1 MFYSSHIYITTTTAT
16 TTVGIVEMHGGTVKA
31 TSEGEGKG
39 CTFILELPLFRD
51 PGLRGSFD
59 LESMQKLPAGTAAAL
74 SGVVA
79 VDHHHTTTTS
89 AVGGG
94 GGGIGGPEEEN
105 IEIRQYTENINIT
118 NNNEDENNNDVVMN
132 TNIYQ
137 QQQSQ
142 QQQQL
147 QPLRNSLI
155 NKILHAGSNLHKQF
169 LNQNV
174 KFTMNLT
181 SSSYLSRSSSSRI
194 DNSGIDGM
202 SSKNQYCINNI
213 EDYSGSQFP
222 DLERMNSLFPDLERM
237 DSLSSLDR
245 QASMSRVN
253 KANVKSS
260 KRNQYSSSMVV
271 PVESD
276 KDSKASSESLAG
288 TTILVEEHMIDLEA
302 QQTSTERES
311 MQQPISTE
319 EPAVTVTSRRKS
331 WESKLTILAVDDTAL
346 SRKMMA
352 RLLRTAGHE
361 VLEAED
367 GVDCLQVMHC
377 TVQGP
382 AVPLSGSNRSG
393 NIGLNTAVDI
403 ILIDENMPNMTGPEA
418 TKRLRDCGYSGLIIG
433 VTGDCYQDQI
443 AHFIQEGANA
453 VLPKPLRLESL
464 RAKLHELWS
473 KT

>member
-1 MFYSSHIYITTTTAT
+1 MFYYSHIYITTLTAAT

-51 PGLRGSFD
+51 QGLRGSFD

-74 SGVVA
+74 SGASA

-89 AVGGG
+89 AVGG

-118 NNNEDENNNDVVMN
+118 NNNEDENNNDIVMN

-137 QQQSQ
+137 QQQL

-169 LNQNV
+169 LNRNV

-181 SSSYLSRSSSSRI
+181 GSSYLSRSSSSRI

-213 EDYSGSQFP
+213 EDFSGSQFP
-222 DLERMNSLFPDLERM
+222 DPERMNSLYPDPERM
-237 DSLSSLDR
+237 DSLSSLDQ

-253 KANVKSS
+253 KAYVKSS

-276 KDSKASSESLAG
+276 KVSKASSESLAG
-288 TTILVEEHMIDLEA
+288 TTILVEDHIIDLEA
-302 QQTSTERES
+302 QQTSIERES

-319 EPAVTVTSRRKS
+319 EPAVTSRRKS

-382 AVPLSGSNRSG
+382 AVPLSGPNRSG